1 MIKSFVC
8 VLAVISSLGASPLRA
23 SPSGVSPLGTSI
35 PAPYEGY
42 NYYQYYVTDATEV
55 QKIVVGLS
63 DSNDYLS
70 DLYDVNNDGTLDV
83 TDATAI
89 QKDVVRSERHSND
102 IDTFNNGS
110 DIAKVAYS
118 YYSSDESYGYVEGSI
133 FNSDNIVRDENGTSY
148 MDNLTFVGLTTMG
161 VDYNKSPYGKHKGNN
176 ATWNPK
182 LDIFDY
188 NVYDSPFSSL
198 IYGLMFKYDYY
209 DEKNITSDV
218 VSYLDANSTVVLD
231 KSSTGIS
238 SPDECS
244 LGVSSPDEVVNLSLL
259 RPGDI
264 VLTDNG
270 LGIISEKADGY
281 FIFDESSSKLL
292 YKKVGNE
299 VTKAYRVNYNSLFS

>member
-8 VLAVISSLGASPLRA
+8 VLAVISSLGVSPLR
-23 SPSGVSPLGTSI
+23 VSPLGTSI

-42 NYYQYYVTDATEV
+42 NYYQYSVTDATEV

-63 DSNDYLS
+63 GSNDYLS

-102 IDTFNNGS
+102 VDTFNNGS

-118 YYSSDESYGYVEGSI
+118 YYNSDESYGYVEGSI

-198 IYGLMFKYDYY
+198 IFSLITKYNYY

-218 VSYLDANSTVVLD
+218 LSCLDANSTIVLD
-231 KSSTGIS
+231 KSSMGIS

-244 LGVSSPDEVVNLSLL
+244 MGVSSADEVVNFSLL

-299 VTKAYRVNYNSLFS
+299 VTKAYWVNYNSLFS

>member
-8 VLAVISSLGASPLRA
+8 VLAVISSLGV
-23 SPSGVSPLGTSI
+23 SPSGVSPLGTST
-35 PAPYEGY
+35 PAQYEGY
-42 NYYQYYVTDATEV
+42 NYYQYSVTDATEV

-83 TDATAI
+83 ADATAI

-102 IDTFNNGS
+102 VDIFNNGS

-133 FNSDNIVRDENGTSY
+133 FNSDSIIRDENGTSY

-161 VDYNKSPYGKHKGNN
+161 VDYSNSPYGKHKGNN
-176 ATWNPK
+176 VTWNPETEV
-182 LDIFDY
+182 FDY
-188 NVYDSPFSSL
+188 NVYNSPFSSL
-198 IYGLMFKYDYY
+198 ILSLMFKYDYY
-209 DEKNITSDV
+209 DEKAVISDV
-218 VSYLDANSTVVLD
+218 VSYLDVNSKVVLD
-231 KSSTGIS
+231 KNPSRVS
-238 SPDECS
+238 SPDEC
-244 LGVSSPDEVVNLSLL
+244 LTRVSSADEVANLSLL

-264 VLTDNG
+264 VLTGNG
-270 LGIISEKADGY
+270 LGIISEKADRY

-292 YKKVGNE
+292 YRKVGNE
-299 VTKAYRVNYNSLFS
+299 VTKVYRVNYNSLYS

>member
-8 VLAVISSLGASPLRA
+8 VLAVISSLGV
-23 SPSGVSPLGTSI
+23 SPSGVSPLGTST
-35 PAPYEGY
+35 PAQYEGY
-42 NYYQYYVTDATEV
+42 NYYQYSVTDATEV

-63 DSNDYLS
+63 GSNDYLS

-102 IDTFNNGS
+102 VDTFNNGS

-198 IYGLMFKYDYY
+198 IFSLITKYNYY

-218 VSYLDANSTVVLD
+218 LSYLDANSTVVLD

-238 SPDECS
+238 SPDEYS
-244 LGVSSPDEVVNLSLL
+244 MGVSSPDEVVNLSLL

-264 VLTDNG
+264 VLTDNS

>member
-8 VLAVISSLGASPLRA
+8 VLAVISSLGVSPL
-23 SPSGVSPLGTSI
+23 SVSPLGTST
-35 PAPYEGY
+35 PASYEGY
-42 NYYQYYVTDATEV
+42 NYYQYSVTDATEV

-63 DSNDYLS
+63 GSNDYLS

-102 IDTFNNGS
+102 VDTFNNGS

-118 YYSSDESYGYVEGSI
+118 YYNSDESYGYVEGSI
-133 FNSDNIVRDENGTSY
+133 FNSDNILRDENGTSY

-161 VDYNKSPYGKHKGNN
+161 IDYNKSPYEKHKGNN

-198 IYGLMFKYDYY
+198 IFSLITKYNYY

-218 VSYLDANSTVVLD
+218 VSYLDANSTVVLN

-238 SPDECS
+238 SPDECFM
-244 LGVSSPDEVVNLSLL
+244 GVSSPDEVVNLSLL

>member
-8 VLAVISSLGASPLRA
+8 VLAVISSLGVSPLR
-23 SPSGVSPLGTSI
+23 VSPLGTSI

-42 NYYQYYVTDATEV
+42 NYYQYSVTDATEV

-63 DSNDYLS
+63 GSNDYLS

-102 IDTFNNGS
+102 VDTFNNGS

-118 YYSSDESYGYVEGSI
+118 YYNSDESYGYVEGSI

-198 IYGLMFKYDYY
+198 IFSLITKYSYY

-218 VSYLDANSTVVLD
+218 TSYLDENSTVVLD

-244 LGVSSPDEVVNLSLL
+244 MGVSSSADEVVNFSLL

-270 LGIISEKADGY
+270 LGLISEKADGY

>member
-8 VLAVISSLGASPLRA
+8 VLAVISSLGVSPSGV
-23 SPSGVSPLGTSI
+23 SPSGVSPLGTST
-35 PAPYEGY
+35 PAQYEGY
-42 NYYQYYVTDATEV
+42 NYYQYSVTDATEV

-63 DSNDYLS
+63 GSNDYLS

-83 TDATAI
+83 ADATAI

-102 IDTFNNGS
+102 VDTFNNGS

-148 MDNLTFVGLTTMG
+148 MDNLTFVGLTAMG
-161 VDYNKSPYGKHKGNN
+161 VDYSNSPYGKHKGNN
-176 ATWNPK
+176 VTWNPE

-188 NVYDSPFSSL
+188 NVYNSPFSSL
-198 IYGLMFKYDYY
+198 IFSLITKYSYY

-218 VSYLDANSTVVLD
+218 VSYLDANSTIVID
-231 KSSTGIS
+231 KSSM
-238 SPDECS
+238 
-244 LGVSSPDEVVNLSLL
+244 GVSSADEVVNLSLL

-264 VLTDNG
+264 VLTGNG

>member
-8 VLAVISSLGASPLRA
+8 VLAVISSLGVSPL
-23 SPSGVSPLGTSI
+23 GVSPLGTSK

-63 DSNDYLS
+63 GSNDYLS

-83 TDATAI
+83 ADATAI

-102 IDTFNNGS
+102 VDTFNNGS

-148 MDNLTFVGLTTMG
+148 MDNLTFVGLTAMG
-161 VDYNKSPYGKHKGNN
+161 VDYSNSPYGKHKGNN
-176 ATWNPK
+176 VTWNPETEV
-182 LDIFDY
+182 FDY
-188 NVYDSPFSSL
+188 NVYNSPFSYL
-198 IYGLMFKYDYY
+198 ILSLMFKYDYY
-209 DEKNITSDV
+209 DEKAVIPDV
-218 VSYLDANSTVVLD
+218 VSYLDENSKVVLD
-231 KSSTGIS
+231 ESSTGVS
-238 SPDECS
+238 SPDECPTR
-244 LGVSSPDEVVNLSLL
+244 VSSADEVVNLSLL

-299 VTKAYRVNYNSLFS
+299 VTRVYRVNYNSLFS

>member
-1 MIKSFVC
+1 MIKNFVC
-8 VLAVISSLGASPLRA
+8 VLAVISSLGVSPF
-23 SPSGVSPLGTSI
+23 GVSPLGTSI
-35 PAPYEGY
+35 SAPYEGY
-42 NYYQYYVTDATEV
+42 NYYQYYVTDATEA

-63 DSNDYLS
+63 NSNDYLL

-83 TDATAI
+83 TDATGI

-118 YYSSDESYGYVEGSI
+118 YYSSGESYGYKEGSI
-133 FNSDNIVRDENGTSY
+133 FNSDSIIRDENGTSY

-161 VDYNKSPYGKHKGNN
+161 VDYSNSPYGKHKGNN
-176 ATWNPK
+176 ATWNPESEV
-182 LDIFDY
+182 FDY
-188 NVYDSPFSSL
+188 NVYNSPFSSL
-198 IYGLMFKYDYY
+198 ILSLMFKYDYY
-209 DEKNITSDV
+209 NEKVITSDV
-218 VSYLDANSTVVLD
+218 VSYLDENSTVVLD
-231 KSSTGIS
+231 RSST
-238 SPDECS
+238 
-244 LGVSSPDEVVNLSLL
+244 GVSSPDECPTRVSSADEVANLSLL

-264 VLTDNG
+264 VLTGNG